1 MDVSRISTLTTRQL
15 EDAAKAATVHRP
27 IGLLDVTTGG
37 GYIHI
42 EAISADGRMT
52 FGEWDLHLHGETMS
66 LRVIVDDILYAETFE
81 GPPHLYWD
89 RVMNGLRAWS
99 KAVNAVELRR
109 SLAGQPEMAHLTADH
124 LMAPRNYSPLGGAPT
139 W

>member
-1 MDVSRISTLTTRQL
+1 MDASRISSLTAQHS
-15 EDAAKAATVHRP
+15 EDATKTATAHRP
-27 IGLLDVTTGG
+27 IGLLGITTGG

-42 EAISADGRMT
+42 EAISADGRLA

-66 LRVIVDDILYAETFE
+66 LRVIVYDILYAETFE
-81 GPPHLYWD
+81 GPPCLYWD
-89 RVMNGLRAWS
+89 RVTNGLRAWG

-109 SLAGQPEMAHLTADH
+109 ALAGYPEMAHLIADH
-124 LMAPRNYSPLGGAPT
+124 LMAPSEYSPLGGSHR